1 MNDDDPD
8 HTLDHV
14 LSFSER
20 GEGFRREGRFLM
32 QSNGFRQ
39 VSRQLAVGRGIEV
52 EEPLRSGEV
61 KDPMP
66 ALLFGQDDG
75 ALGPDDAWLPTLP
88 VPGLRA
94 GLQ

>member
-32 QSNGFRQ
+32 QSNE
-39 VSRQLAVGRGIEV
+39 AVPSKVATDDVFQRSSDLPGMFLQRAQFPIQPYH
-52 EEPLRSGEV
+52 PLQKRMLL
-61 KDPMP
+61 KD
-66 ALLFGQDDG
+66 LL
-75 ALGPDDAWLPTLP
+75 
-88 VPGLRA
+88 
-94 GLQ
+94 